1 MADVFPPPGV
11 VLENPDWGFSEAP
24 DADVEVSQ
32 FGDGYAARELK
43 GLNAIKDSWNP
54 QYSNCEVIPGE
65 QAYNFLKPRLKWN
78 PVLWTHPVTG
88 VVYKVICTSLKITYD
103 VFGNVALDIQ
113 FERDFNPG

>member
-11 VLENPDWGFSEAP
+11 ELEAPDWGFSESP
-24 DADVEVSQ
+24 DADVIVSN

-54 QYSNCEVIPGE
+54 VYSNCRVEAGE
-65 QAYNFLKPRLKWN
+65 AAYDFLKPRLKWK
-78 PVLWTHPVTG
+78 PVLWAHPVTG
-88 VVYKVICTSLKITYD
+88 VVYKVICTSLKKTYD
-103 VFGNVALDIQ
+103 TYGNIVLDLQ